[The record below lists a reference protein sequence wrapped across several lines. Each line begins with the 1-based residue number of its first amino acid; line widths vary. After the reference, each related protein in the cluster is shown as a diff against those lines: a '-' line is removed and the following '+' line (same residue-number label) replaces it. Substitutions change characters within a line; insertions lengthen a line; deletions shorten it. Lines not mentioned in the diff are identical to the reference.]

1 MYDTYI
7 ITSRQQYLNLKDS
20 HVCMPNK
27 DALDLDNPDVNKR
40 GLKKILADEG
50 IPGLFYAL
58 PKKGDRL
65 LLFNYQAK
73 GV

>member
-1 MYDTYI
+1 
-7 ITSRQQYLNLKDS
+7 
-20 HVCMPNK
+20 MPNK
-27 DALDLDNPDVNKR
+27 DALDLDNPNVNKR

>member
-1 MYDTYI
+1 
-7 ITSRQQYLNLKDS
+7 
-20 HVCMPNK
+20 MPNE

-40 GLKKILADEG
+40 GLKKIIIKSLVNLADEG